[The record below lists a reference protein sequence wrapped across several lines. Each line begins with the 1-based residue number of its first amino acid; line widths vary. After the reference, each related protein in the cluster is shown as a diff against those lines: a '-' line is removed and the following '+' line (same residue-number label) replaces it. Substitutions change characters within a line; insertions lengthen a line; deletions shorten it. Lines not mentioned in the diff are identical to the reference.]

1 MPRSRIHF
9 AEPENRKK
17 FVGVDDGIVRWI
29 TLFVIIG
36 LVAGIHYIHPAF
48 LYR

>member
-1 MPRSRIHF
+1 MPRTQIHF

-17 FVGVDDGIVRWI
+17 SVGVDDKIVRWI
-29 TLFVIIG
+29 TLAVLFG
-36 LVAGIHYIHPAF
+36 LVGVIHYIHPAF